1 MWATLESIPGERRG
15 GLREGLNEL
24 RFGSKPPMS
33 TIGEIQ
39 EAIGQLPEK
48 EKSVLAAW
56 LQSQDE
62 PLLSQQEEAKL
73 LAALDQAAL
82 ELDAGEGI
90 PLERVREDIEGW
102 AKNLKK

>member
-1 MWATLESIPGERRG
+1 
-15 GLREGLNEL
+15 
-24 RFGSKPPMS
+24 MS
-33 TIGEIQ
+33 RIGEIQ

-82 ELDAGEGI
+82 ELDAEG
-90 PLERVREDIEGW
+90 PRVCRSRSGNLLEDITVRRTR
-102 AKNLKK
+102 LIRL

>member
-1 MWATLESIPGERRG
+1 
-15 GLREGLNEL
+15 
-24 RFGSKPPMS
+24 MS

-39 EAIGQLPEK
+39 EAIGRLPEK

-56 LQSQDE
+56 FQSQDE
-62 PLLSQQEEAKL
+62 PLLSQQEEMKL

-90 PLERVREDIEGW
+90 LLELKAREFTEAGAEIYS
-102 AKNLKK
+102 KT